1 MFTTALAVLGDGDE
15 DEDEEDEEDDVVEE
29 DDEGRCVMALIA
41 LHPLSLFG
49 DSRSGGRPSSI
60 N

>member
-1 MFTTALAVLGDGDE
+1 MFTTALAVEGDGDE
-15 DEDEEDEEDDVVEE
+15 DEDEEDDVVEE

-49 DSRSGGRPSSI
+49 DSRSGKAFTSI